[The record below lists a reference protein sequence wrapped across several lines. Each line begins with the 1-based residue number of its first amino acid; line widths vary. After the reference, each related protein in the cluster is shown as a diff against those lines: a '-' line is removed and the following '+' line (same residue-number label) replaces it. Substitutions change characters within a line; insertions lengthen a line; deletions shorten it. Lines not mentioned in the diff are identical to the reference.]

1 MYKITWVFLFFSLLG
16 CQQMETKKVFSDE
29 IAAEELKHINW
40 NDVETYPS
48 FPECE
53 KCDEKAKQK
62 RCFEQRLTQIIYE
75 NLETH
80 QVVLQDNLHEKVMV
94 VIGVSAK
101 GEVKIAS
108 LKASEHL
115 KAQLPEF
122 ESWLEKAV
130 TNLPKTYPAQKR
142 GIPVN
147 TSFQLPLTI
156 QSE

>member
-1 MYKITWVFLFFSLLG
+1 MYKITCVFLLFALLG
-16 CQQMETKKVFSDE
+16 CQHLETKKVFSDD

-62 RCFEQRLTQIIYE
+62 RCFEQKLTQIIYE
-75 NLETH
+75 NLAAN
-80 QVVLQDNLHEKVMV
+80 QVILQDSLQEKIIVF
-94 VIGVSAK
+94 IGISTK
-101 GEVKIAS
+101 GEVKIDS
-108 LKASEHL
+108 LKTSKKLNE
-115 KAQLPEF
+115 QLPEF
-122 ESWLEKAV
+122 KKWLEYAV
-130 TNLPKTYPAQKR
+130 ANLPKTYPAQKR

-147 TSFQLPLTI
+147 TSFQLPLKI